1 MTPEILRRLLSLL
14 SADRAFA
21 PLSRLTF
28 GSTGPILI
36 FHEVQEDPDNELRAG
51 SSPEFLD
58 GLVRGLI
65 ASGWISSRWMR
76 RSDASGRGRFIV
88 VTFDDGYR
96 EARQK
101 WSRLALMSSDA
112 SPVREPRLSRP
123 GTPLRGRGQ

>member
-14 SADRAFA
+14 SANRAFA

-36 FHEVQEDPDNELRAG
+36 FHEVQEDPNNELRAG

-65 ASGWISSRWMR
+65 ASGWDIVALDEALR
-76 RSDASGRGRFIV
+76 RIRTGPLHRCYLR
-88 VTFDDGYR
+88 R
-96 EARQK
+96 
-101 WSRLALMSSDA
+101 
-112 SPVREPRLSRP
+112 RLSRSATKMVSP
-123 GTPLRGRGQ
+123 RSNE